1 MRDTISDVCSELMSD
16 ALPILVPTS
25 NNVSKVEPYTDCYRL
40 NPALKEK
47 FWLKRLLFFGYFLG
61 WSMRTMG
68 GLGLIGQLFYDS
80 ASQIDNGDYGA
91 WRIMELFAG
100 PSMGIAR
107 DAIAVGAGTMEY
119 GYDLLGGETTNAKE
133 RQMWREITGRVPI
146 GGQITGV
153 KEYFVDKIAGERE
166 G

>member
-1 MRDTISDVCSELMSD
+1 MKRRKRSLAKTLGHDEETHGDVD
-16 ALPILVPTS
+16 
-25 NNVSKVEPYTDCYRL
+25 K
-40 NPALKEK
+40 
-47 FWLKRLLFFGYFLG
+47 FLG
-61 WSMRTMG
+61 WYVEGMLVMG

-107 DAIAVGAGTMEY
+107 DAIAVGAGAMEY
-119 GYDLLGGETTNAKE
+119 GYDALGGETTNAKE

>member
-1 MRDTISDVCSELMSD
+1 MKIRDRAMSSKSELFAELGMTQRQD
-16 ALPILVPTS
+16 IIAGWYL
-25 NNVSKVEPYTDCYRL
+25 DG
-40 NPALKEK
+40 
-47 FWLKRLLFFGYFLG
+47 LL
-61 WSMRTMG
+61 TMG

-91 WRIMELFAG
+91 
-100 PSMGIAR
+100 
-107 DAIAVGAGTMEY
+107 MEY
-119 GYDLLGGETTNAKE
+119 GYDALGGETTNAKE
-133 RQMWREITGRVPI
+133 RQMWREITGRIPI